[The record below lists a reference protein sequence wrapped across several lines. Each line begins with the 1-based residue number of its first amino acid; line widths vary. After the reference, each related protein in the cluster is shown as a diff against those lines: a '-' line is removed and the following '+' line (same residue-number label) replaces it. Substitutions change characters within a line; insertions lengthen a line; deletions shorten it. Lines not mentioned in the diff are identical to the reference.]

1 MKTGKT
7 VFIILSLILVFS
19 GTTALADDGR
29 RVPGEEDIG
38 RVRKKVEAVRAW
50 RLTEELDLDED
61 KTAKLFPAM
70 RRSDRQRQEIE
81 ADNRRIIRMVSAE
94 LNKPNPA
101 PEVIDSAL
109 EELVKNRRRTFR
121 SEEEHLQDVRKILS
135 PEDTARYLL
144 FQVKFQKEIRER
156 VMRSRRGGMEHGG
169 PSGGMR
175 SGNGGRDR

>member
-1 MKTGKT
+1 
-7 VFIILSLILVFS
+7 
-19 GTTALADDGR
+19 
-29 RVPGEEDIG
+29 
-38 RVRKKVEAVRAW
+38 
-50 RLTEELDLDED
+50 
-61 KTAKLFPAM
+61 
-70 RRSDRQRQEIE
+70 DRQRQEIE

-144 FQVKFQKEIRER
+144 FQVKFQREIRER
-156 VMRSRRGGMEHGG
+156 VMRSRRGSMEHRGSPGG
-169 PSGGMR
+169 AR
-175 SGNGGRDR
+175 GRQ